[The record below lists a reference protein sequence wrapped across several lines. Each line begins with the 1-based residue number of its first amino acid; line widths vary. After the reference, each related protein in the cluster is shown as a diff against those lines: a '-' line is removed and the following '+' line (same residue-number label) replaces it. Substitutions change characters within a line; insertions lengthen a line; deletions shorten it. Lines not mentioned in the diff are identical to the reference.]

1 MVKYDKPGPPDP
13 DSLLFF
19 ATEQVH
25 DRDLILG
32 IGAHIGMFELFL
44 SLRYLRAKR
53 KQTFISVIT
62 VISVLGV
69 MVGVMALVVVLS
81 VMNGFRADLM
91 SKILGVNSHIL
102 VLKYGGAFD
111 DYKKIAERVNKLDG
125 VVASTPFIYAQIM
138 ANNLGN
144 ASGALLRGVDPEN
157 AAKVVNFDEMIKEGS
172 LASLEGEAEGTPAI
186 VVGRELSKQIG
197 VGPGDMITL
206 LSPEGKLTPLG
217 RSPNTRK
224 FKVTGIFD
232 SGMYEYDASM
242 VFVSLKEAQGFLGLG
257 DRVTGLEVKVEDI
270 DESDKIAKQIQT
282 ELGYP
287 YWTKDWKVMNRS
299 LVSALELEKITM
311 FVILTMIVL
320 VGALNIISTLVM
332 VVMEKTRDI
341 AILRAMGASAK
352 SIMSIFMLQ
361 GLLVGLV
368 GTITGLTVGLGICH
382 LLGKYKFISLPAD
395 VYYISTLPVQVEF
408 IDVSVVALSAVLISF
423 VATLYPSWYGSR
435 LDPVEAIR
443 YE

>member
-1 MVKYDKPGPPDP
+1 LIFSVTEYDRG
-13 DSLLFF
+13 
-19 ATEQVH
+19 
-25 DRDLILG
+25 RDLNLG
-32 IGAHIGMFELFL
+32 TGGRLRMLELFL

-102 VLKYGGAFD
+102 VLRYGGAFG
-111 DYKKIAERVNKLDG
+111 DYKKIVERVDKLDG
-125 VVASTPFIYAQIM
+125 VVASTPFIYAQVM
-138 ANNLGN
+138 ANNSGN
-144 ASGALLRGVDPEN
+144 VSGALLRGVDPKN
-157 AAKVVNFDEMIKEGS
+157 AARVVSFEEMIKEGS
-172 LASLEGEAEGTPAI
+172 LASLEEDAGGSSPI
-186 VVGRELSKQIG
+186 VVGRELSRQIG
-197 VGPGDMITL
+197 IGPGDIVTL

-217 RSPNTRK
+217 RSPNTKR
-224 FKVTGIFD
+224 FRVTGIFD

-242 VFVSLKEAQGFLGLG
+242 VFVSLKEAQDFLAMG
-257 DRVTGLEVKVEDI
+257 DRVTGLEVRVDDI
-270 DESDKIAKQIQT
+270 YESDKIAKQIQAD
-282 ELGYP
+282 LGYP

-299 LVSALELEKITM
+299 LFSALKLEKVTM

-361 GLLVGLV
+361 GLLVGLI
-368 GTITGLTVGLGICH
+368 GTMAGLASGLGICH

-395 VYYISTLPVQVEF
+395 VYYISTLPVRVEF
-408 IDVSVVALSAVLISF
+408 VDVWLVALAAVFISF

-435 LDPVEAIR
+435 VDPVEAIR